1 MMIESCWCQG
11 LLIFKRCPMRSS
23 EFLFV
28 DLAHEIP
35 FDEILVWFQHLKKGD
50 TFLYSLL
57 MFLTLALFIFLAN
70 KFVSLL
76 IRSDIYNDSD

>member
-1 MMIESCWCQG
+1 MMIESCWHQG

-57 MFLTLALFIFLAN
+57 VFLLLALFIFLAN

>member
-1 MMIESCWCQG
+1 
-11 LLIFKRCPMRSS
+11 MRSS

-35 FDEILVWFQHLKKGD
+35 FDEILVWFQHLKKDD

-57 MFLTLALFIFLAN
+57 VFLTLALFIFLAN
-70 KFVSLL
+70 KFVCWKVSMTT
-76 IRSDIYNDSD
+76 DDDSDRKQTQKRKNID